1 MKKLKNIAKK
11 SWRREEEENTRNIK
25 ERYVKRETN
34 NFYVSALQPF
44 YFFLYDVGH
53 TCNIFVVGNIRNPA
67 LPVMPVM
74 PRQYKK
80 LQVLLVMPSRY
91 QKNILILSHI

>member
-1 MKKLKNIAKK
+1 LSRIYTLGFISNEPFLLLCVNRKDLCENIAKK

-44 YFFLYDVGH
+44 
-53 TCNIFVVGNIRNPA
+53 
-67 LPVMPVM
+67 
-74 PRQYKK
+74 
-80 LQVLLVMPSRY
+80 
-91 QKNILILSHI
+91 